1 MSCRH
6 VNSGG
11 YRCSRASLPAHRG
24 YCRQHASLL
33 HLPPPVPAPSQ
44 PSRRGGRG
52 GGAGR
57 PVATPAAVTV
67 TVPVPHSAPEARRRS
82 SSVGRTPTVE
92 QLLARIDRLRASSP
106 SAESAWSEDS
116 DHETPTLGSSRQY
129 AGSGCTGDSSGA
141 ESGPEGLEPVDLLHH
156 AGVYTA
162 EEAAL
167 LARDKLV
174 RQQALYIQQF
184 SRLQHL
190 LREGRRRYLHELK
203 LERQAEADAAKERQ
217 LAAEAGDENSER
229 TGLSERGSTSD
240 AVPGRSSGRG
250 TPQRSQYDAE
260 EKLRATWRYHRHRG
274 VCAVLRRKS
283 WERRA
288 DTPAPPGP
296 RCTHTE
302 GGVRCSER
310 CLPASKYCLKHILND
325 PNQMLYVPCVGR
337 RNLTLEQRDEEF
349 SKSRRKARRTSTGSR
364 ASGANTSR
372 QPVVKSCRTSARACA
387 RGINPAVAAVLA
399 ARGRA
404 VSAGRMAASRSRAA
418 AAGRKEA
425 AARAATPR
433 PRKRGAAARAA
444 PARSTPARPAPARPA
459 PARSASTRGA
469 PARAARARAAP
480 ARAAPARAAPARTS
494 PARAA
499 PSRARSVPAEVE
511 KARSSEGSAAVVAA
525 GTSGRARPFG
535 SADSVTRQR
544 VPKTEKAAQVAATV
558 KNEDA
563 ATGSARTFKT
573 VDVHTPKKVPK
584 TEKAAQVVATV
595 KNEDAA
601 TGSARTFKTV
611 DVHTPKKVPKTEK
624 AAQVVAT
631 VKNEDAA
638 TGSART
644 FKTVDVHTPK
654 KVPKTEKA
662 AQVVATVKNEDA
674 ATGNARTFKTVD
686 VHTPKKVPK
695 TEKVVQ
701 VAATVKNEDVAAGR
715 VRTFESVDVDVPKR
729 VLEPEKVKKVAATV
743 KREDVAA
750 MRPRTFESIDLR
762 TLQSVVE
769 SEKAARAAAAV
780 KNKDAA
786 AFAAALGV
794 EKTPSLEKL
803 VRRRKLARMADAI
816 EKRDAAALLAARTS
830 GRKSESSSGKVAVS
844 EEIREESTR
853 EVTVDS
859 KKVAAPAA
867 VPQSEGAARPVSA
880 SKSEGAAAVL
890 AALKSKDARAVA
902 AALGAK
908 GAAALAA
915 ALEPERTPAESG
927 SRSVV
932 PDGATVRLP
941 SARSQS
947 LESLEVAKALAALK
961 FKDSAALLD
970 SLKPADHATLMAAVR
985 TRDKSVIMAVLRSE
999 GVAPVVADLRAKG
1012 LLVPSKSEAANPV
1025 TTEGGLATTTVVPK
1039 DSAACGG
1046 VSVTRRPGG
1055 AATRSVTA
1063 ESRDARAV
1071 VSGDRAAT
1079 VAALKSRK
1087 AGAVAAALR
1096 SRNSAAASAALES
1109 GPTAISLGSKAVGA
1123 RGLALKAKVPAGARR
1138 KSAAAKAAAAKLKAA
1153 ALAAR
1158 KAEKR
1163 ERCQEPV
1170 LRVFEMD
1177 MRCPWHTVYVPGDR
1191 HATEGKVGIA
1201 GVLKEEVKVPKGEP
1215 GEDCEAT
1222 CFGPANKK
1230 MKMELDELTP
1240 NIGGII
1246 EEVEMK
1252 METND
1257 EVADD
1262 MASVSGSGNHADLS
1276 TESTLSATSPRA
1288 DEDIDDDCRDVDMD
1302 MDVGEVMLQ
1311 PPPGADEAD
1320 LVAVAQGVAMVG
1332 AEEEVA
1338 GLQDE
1343 DSLTNP
1349 PVAVD
1354 EVEIS

>member
-662 AQVVATVKNEDA
+662 AQV
-674 ATGNARTFKTVD
+674 
-686 VHTPKKVPK
+686 
-695 TEKVVQ
+695 
-701 VAATVKNEDVAAGR
+701 AATVKNEDVAAGR

>member
-67 TVPVPHSAPEARRRS
+67 TVPVPHGAPEARRRS

-217 LAAEAGDENSER
+217 LAAEAGDDNSER
-229 TGLSERGSTSD
+229 TGLSERGSASD

-404 VSAGRMAASRSRAA
+404 VSAGRTAASRSRAA

-459 PARSASTRGA
+459 STRSASTRGA

-525 GTSGRARPFG
+525 GTSGRARPFR

-544 VPKTEKAAQVAATV
+544 VL
-558 KNEDA
+558 
-563 ATGSARTFKT
+563 
-573 VDVHTPKKVPK
+573 K

-624 AAQVVAT
+624 
-631 VKNEDAA
+631 
-638 TGSART
+638 
-644 FKTVDVHTPK
+644 
-654 KVPKTEKA
+654 
-662 AQVVATVKNEDA
+662 
-674 ATGNARTFKTVD
+674 
-686 VHTPKKVPK
+686 
-695 TEKVVQ
+695 VVQ
-701 VAATVKNEDVAAGR
+701 VAATVKNEDVVAGR

-743 KREDVAA
+743 KREDAAA

-844 EEIREESTR
+844 EESRKESTR
-853 EVTVDS
+853 EVTDDS

-867 VPQSEGAARPVSA
+867 VPQSEGAVRPASA

-890 AALKSKDARAVA
+890 AALKSKDAGAVA
-902 AALGAK
+902 APLGAK

-915 ALEPERTPAESG
+915 ALESERTPAESG
-927 SRSVV
+927 SRSAV
-932 PDGATVRLP
+932 PDGAAVKVP
-941 SARSQS
+941 SARSRS

-970 SLKPADHATLMAAVR
+970 SLKPADHTTLMAAVR
-985 TRDKSVIMAVLRSE
+985 TRDKSVIRAVLRSE

-1012 LLVPSKSEAANPV
+1012 LLVPSKSESANPV
-1025 TTEGGLATTTVVPK
+1025 TTEGRLATATVVPK

-1046 VSVTRRPGG
+1046 VSETRRPGG
-1055 AATRSVTA
+1055 AAARSATA
-1063 ESRDARAV
+1063 ESRDARAA
-1071 VSGDRAAT
+1071 VSGDRAAP
-1079 VAALKSRK
+1079 VAALRSRK

-1123 RGLALKAKVPAGARR
+1123 RGLAPKAKVPAGARR

-1158 KAEKR
+1158 KAVKR

-1191 HATEGKVGIA
+1191 HATEGKVGIV
-1201 GVLKEEVKVPKGEP
+1201 GVPKEEVKVPKGEAA
-1215 GEDCEAT
+1215 EDCEAT

-1230 MKMELDELTP
+1230 IKMELDELTP

-1262 MASVSGSGNHADLS
+1262 MGSVSGSGNHADLS

>member
-624 AAQVVAT
+624 AA
-631 VKNEDAA
+631 
-638 TGSART
+638 
-644 FKTVDVHTPK
+644 
-654 KVPKTEKA
+654 
-662 AQVVATVKNEDA
+662 
-674 ATGNARTFKTVD
+674 
-686 VHTPKKVPK
+686 
-695 TEKVVQ
+695 Q

>member
-52 GGAGR
+52 GGASR
-57 PVATPAAVTV
+57 PVATPAAVTA
-67 TVPVPHSAPEARRRS
+67 PVPQSAPEVRRRS

-217 LAAEAGDENSER
+217 LAAEAGEENSER
-229 TGLSERGSTSD
+229 TGPSERVSTSD
-240 AVPGRSSGRG
+240 TAPGRSSGRG

-296 RCTHTE
+296 RCIHTE

-349 SKSRRKARRTSTGSR
+349 SKSRKKARRTSTGSR

-387 RGINPAVAAVLA
+387 RGVNPAVAAVLA

-404 VSAGRMAASRSRAA
+404 VSVGRMAASKSRAA
-418 AAGRKEA
+418 AAGHKETVV
-425 AARAATPR
+425 RAATPS
-433 PRKRGAAARAA
+433 PRKRGAATRAA
-444 PARSTPARPAPARPA
+444 PARSAPVRPAPV
-459 PARSASTRGA
+459 RSASTRGA
-469 PARAARARAAP
+469 PARAAHARAAP
-480 ARAAPARAAPARTS
+480 VRAAVASTS

-499 PSRARSVPAEVE
+499 PSRTRSVPAKVE
-511 KARSSEGSAAVVAA
+511 KARSSRGSAAVVAA
-525 GTSGRARPFG
+525 ATSGRARPFE
-535 SADSVTRQR
+535 SADSDTRQR
-544 VPKTEKAAQVAATV
+544 VL
-558 KNEDA
+558 
-563 ATGSARTFKT
+563 
-573 VDVHTPKKVPK
+573 K

-624 AAQVVAT
+624 VA
-631 VKNEDAA
+631 
-638 TGSART
+638 
-644 FKTVDVHTPK
+644 
-654 KVPKTEKA
+654 
-662 AQVVATVKNEDA
+662 
-674 ATGNARTFKTVD
+674 
-686 VHTPKKVPK
+686 
-695 TEKVVQ
+695 Q
-701 VAATVKNEDVAAGR
+701 VAATVKNEGVAAGR
-715 VRTFESVDVDVPKR
+715 VRTFESVDVGVPKR
-729 VLEPEKVKKVAATV
+729 VLEPEEVKEVAATV
-743 KREDVAA
+743 KHEDAA
-750 MRPRTFESIDLR
+750 ARRLRTFESIDLR

-830 GRKSESSSGKVAVS
+830 GRKSESSSAKVAVS
-844 EEIREESTR
+844 VETREESTQ
-853 EVTVDS
+853 EVIDNS

-867 VPQSEGAARPVSA
+867 MPQSE
-880 SKSEGAAAVL
+880 E
-890 AALKSKDARAVA
+890 AVA
-902 AALGAK
+902 AAL
-908 GAAALAA
+908 
-915 ALEPERTPAESG
+915 EPDRTPAEPG
-927 SRSVV
+927 SRSAV
-932 PDGATVRLP
+932 PDEAAVRVP
-941 SARSQS
+941 SARPQS
-947 LESLEVAKALAALK
+947 LESMPTPPTSSVEAAKALAALK

-985 TRDKSVIMAVLRSE
+985 TRDKSVIRAVLRSE

-1012 LLVPSKSEAANPV
+1012 LLVPSNSSKSEAADPAA
-1025 TTEGGLATTTVVPK
+1025 TEGGLTPTTAVRT
-1039 DSAACGG
+1039 DSAACGR
-1046 VSVTRRPGG
+1046 VSETRRAGG
-1055 AATRSVTA
+1055 AALRSATA
-1063 ESRDARAV
+1063 ESGDARGG
-1071 VSGDRAAT
+1071 VSGDRVAP
-1079 VAALKSRK
+1079 VAALRSRS

-1096 SRNSAAASAALES
+1096 SRNSAAPSATLES
-1109 GPTAISLGSKAVGA
+1109 GSKAVGA
-1123 RGLALKAKVPAGARR
+1123 RGLALKAKVPAGART

-1158 KAEKR
+1158 KAKKR

-1201 GVLKEEVKVPKGEP
+1201 GVPKEEVKVPKEEAA
-1215 GEDCEAT
+1215 EDCEAT
-1222 CFGPANKK
+1222 CYGPANKK
-1230 MKMELDELTP
+1230 IKMELDELTP

-1288 DEDIDDDCRDVDMD
+1288 DEDIDDDCRDVDVD
-1302 MDVGEVMLQ
+1302 MDAGEVMLQ
-1311 PPPGADEAD
+1311 PPLGADEAD

-1338 GLQDE
+1338 GQQDE

-1354 EVEIS
+1354 EVEVS

>member
-67 TVPVPHSAPEARRRS
+67 TVPHSAPEARRRS

-92 QLLARIDRLRASSP
+92 QLLGRIDRLRASSP

-217 LAAEAGDENSER
+217 LAAEAGEENSER

-250 TPQRSQYDAE
+250 TPQRSRYDAE

-296 RCTHTE
+296 RCIHTE

-387 RGINPAVAAVLA
+387 RGVNPAVAAVLA

-404 VSAGRMAASRSRAA
+404 VSVGRMAASRSRAA

-425 AARAATPR
+425 VARAAAPS

-444 PARSTPARPAPARPA
+444 PARSTPARPAPTRPA

-469 PARAARARAAP
+469 PARAAHARAAP
-480 ARAAPARAAPARTS
+480 ARAAAARTS

-499 PSRARSVPAEVE
+499 PARARSVPAKVE

-525 GTSGRARPFG
+525 GTSGRGRPFG
-535 SADSVTRQR
+535 SADSVTRQS
-544 VPKTEKAAQVAATV
+544 VVKTEKAATV
-558 KNEDA
+558 KNEDTG
-563 ATGSARTFKT
+563 TGSARTFKT

-584 TEKAAQVVATV
+584 TEKVAQVTATV
-595 KNEDAA
+595 K
-601 TGSARTFKTV
+601 S
-611 DVHTPKKVPKTEK
+611 
-624 AAQVVAT
+624 
-631 VKNEDAA
+631 
-638 TGSART
+638 
-644 FKTVDVHTPK
+644 
-654 KVPKTEKA
+654 
-662 AQVVATVKNEDA
+662 
-674 ATGNARTFKTVD
+674 
-686 VHTPKKVPK
+686 
-695 TEKVVQ
+695 
-701 VAATVKNEDVAAGR
+701 EDVAVGR
-715 VRTFESVDVDVPKR
+715 VRTFESVDVGIPQR
-729 VLEPEKVKKVAATV
+729 VLEPEKVKKVATNV
-743 KREDVAA
+743 KREDTAA
-750 MRPRTFESIDLR
+750 RRPRTFESIDLR

-830 GRKSESSSGKVAVS
+830 GRKSESSPGKVAVS

-853 EVTVDS
+853 EVTDDS
-859 KKVAAPAA
+859 KKVAVPAA
-867 VPQSEGAARPVSA
+867 VPQPEGAVRPASA
-880 SKSEGAAAVL
+880 SKSEGAATVI
-890 AALKSKDARAVA
+890 AALKSKDAGVVA

-908 GAAALAA
+908 GAAALAV
-915 ALEPERTPAESG
+915 ALEPDRTPAESG
-927 SRSVV
+927 SRSAV
-932 PDGATVRLP
+932 PDGATVRVP

-985 TRDKSVIMAVLRSE
+985 TRDKSVIRSVLRSE
-999 GVAPVVADLRAKG
+999 GVAPIVADLRAKG
-1012 LLVPSKSEAANPV
+1012 LLVPSKSEAANPA
-1025 TTEGGLATTTVVPK
+1025 TTEGRLATTTVVPK

-1046 VSVTRRPGG
+1046 VSETRRPGG
-1055 AATRSVTA
+1055 AAARSATA
-1063 ESRDARAV
+1063 ESGDPRVAV
-1071 VSGDRAAT
+1071 SSDRAAP
-1079 VAALKSRK
+1079 VAALRSRN

-1109 GPTAISLGSKAVGA
+1109 GPTATSPGSKAVRA
-1123 RGLALKAKVPAGARR
+1123 RGLALKAKVPAGART

-1158 KAEKR
+1158 KVKKR
-1163 ERCQEPV
+1163 EHCQEPV
-1170 LRVFEMD
+1170 LRVFEVD

-1201 GVLKEEVKVPKGEP
+1201 GVPKEEVKVPKGEAV
-1215 GEDCEAT
+1215 EDCEAT

-1230 MKMELDELTP
+1230 IKMELDELMP

-1302 MDVGEVMLQ
+1302 MDAGEVMLQ
-1311 PPPGADEAD
+1311 PPLGADEAD

-1338 GLQDE
+1338 GQQDE

-1354 EVEIS
+1354 EVEVS

>member
-67 TVPVPHSAPEARRRS
+67 PVPHSAPEARRRS

-92 QLLARIDRLRASSP
+92 QLLGRIDRLRASSP

-217 LAAEAGDENSER
+217 LAAEAGEENSER
-229 TGLSERGSTSD
+229 TGLSERGSASD

-250 TPQRSQYDAE
+250 TPQRSRYDAE

-296 RCTHTE
+296 RCIHTE

-364 ASGANTSR
+364 ASGANMSR

-387 RGINPAVAAVLA
+387 RGVNPAVAAVLA

-404 VSAGRMAASRSRAA
+404 VSVGRMAASRSRAA

-425 AARAATPR
+425 VARAATPS

-459 PARSASTRGA
+459 PARSASARGA
-469 PARAARARAAP
+469 PARAAHARAAP
-480 ARAAPARAAPARTS
+480 ARAAAARTS

-499 PSRARSVPAEVE
+499 PSRARSVPAKVE
-511 KARSSEGSAAVVAA
+511 KARSSKGSAAVMAA
-525 GTSGRARPFG
+525 STSGRARPFG
-535 SADSVTRQR
+535 SADSDIRQK
-544 VPKTEKAAQVAATV
+544 VLKTGKVAQVVATV
-558 KNEDA
+558 KKEDA

-584 TEKAAQVVATV
+584 TEKVA
-595 KNEDAA
+595 
-601 TGSARTFKTV
+601 
-611 DVHTPKKVPKTEK
+611 
-624 AAQVVAT
+624 
-631 VKNEDAA
+631 
-638 TGSART
+638 
-644 FKTVDVHTPK
+644 
-654 KVPKTEKA
+654 
-662 AQVVATVKNEDA
+662 
-674 ATGNARTFKTVD
+674 
-686 VHTPKKVPK
+686 
-695 TEKVVQ
+695 Q
-701 VAATVKNEDVAAGR
+701 VAATVKNEGVAAGR
-715 VRTFESVDVDVPKR
+715 VRTFESVDVGVPKR
-729 VLEPEKVKKVAATV
+729 VLEPEKVKKVPASVKHEDAAA
-743 KREDVAA
+743 R
-750 MRPRTFESIDLR
+750 RPRTFESIDLR

-816 EKRDAAALLAARTS
+816 EKRDAAALLAARAS
-830 GRKSESSSGKVAVS
+830 GRKSESSPGKVAVS
-844 EEIREESTR
+844 EETRDESTR
-853 EVTVDS
+853 EVIDDS

-867 VPQSEGAARPVSA
+867 VPQSEGAARPASA

-890 AALKSKDARAVA
+890 ASLKSKDAGAVA
-902 AALGAK
+902 AAL
-908 GAAALAA
+908 
-915 ALEPERTPAESG
+915 EPDRTPAESG
-927 SRSVV
+927 SRSAV
-932 PDGATVRLP
+932 PDEATVRVA

-947 LESLEVAKALAALK
+947 LESMPTPPTSSVEAAKALAALK

-985 TRDKSVIMAVLRSE
+985 TRDKSVIRAVLRSE

-1025 TTEGGLATTTVVPK
+1025 TTEGGLAATTVVPK
-1039 DSAACGG
+1039 DSATCGG
-1046 VSVTRRPGG
+1046 VSETLRPGG
-1055 AATRSVTA
+1055 AAARSATE
-1063 ESRDARAV
+1063 ESGRPRVA
-1071 VSGDRAAT
+1071 VSGNRAAP
-1079 VAALKSRK
+1079 VAALRSRN

-1096 SRNSAAASAALES
+1096 SRKSAAASAALES
-1109 GPTAISLGSKAVGA
+1109 GPTATSPGSKAVGA
-1123 RGLALKAKVPAGARR
+1123 RGLALKAKVAAGART

-1158 KAEKR
+1158 KAKKR

-1191 HATEGKVGIA
+1191 HATEGKVGLA
-1201 GVLKEEVKVPKGEP
+1201 GVPKEEVKVPKAEAA
-1215 GEDCEAT
+1215 EDCEAT

-1230 MKMELDELTP
+1230 IKMELDELMP

-1288 DEDIDDDCRDVDMD
+1288 DEDIDDDCRDVDVD
-1302 MDVGEVMLQ
+1302 MDAGEVMLQ
-1311 PPPGADEAD
+1311 PPLGADEAD

-1338 GLQDE
+1338 GQQDE

-1354 EVEIS
+1354 EVEVS

>member
-544 VPKTEKAAQVAATV
+544 VPKTEKAAQVA
-558 KNEDA
+558 
-563 ATGSARTFKT
+563 
-573 VDVHTPKKVPK
+573 
-584 TEKAAQVVATV
+584 ATV